1 MNIFASY
8 CKCTL
13 CIFSTIILVAS
24 SRLCT
29 TSFSLVLDIF
39 TLVSIFW
46 FELSTFVLFS
56 SFFSSSSSFSFF
68 FSFSSS
74 SSISSFSFSFSVLPL
89 LSSLFGFSLFWLLSA
104 CHSFYCCHHQ
114 EKKGTQSHLWNHH
127 HHHYHQKNK
136 PHPILKIRK
145 NISILLCRYLKKRI
159 YLWYCCKRHE

>member
-68 FSFSSS
+68 FLFLLLLL
-74 SSISSFSFSFSVLPL
+74 FLLFLFLFLFYHYYHLYSVFLY
-89 LSSLFGFSLFWLLSA
+89 FG
-104 CHSFYCCHHQ
+104 CCQHAIVFTVVIIRRKRVLRVIF
-114 EKKGTQSHLWNHH
+114 E
-127 HHHYHQKNK
+127 
-136 PHPILKIRK
+136 IIIIIIIIRK
-145 NISILLCRYLKKRI
+145 INLIPF
-159 YLWYCCKRHE
+159 